1 MYLLFSPKFC
11 SPSKL
16 EKLLPNRLSM
26 MLLNLTY
33 NNSIIPTILAIA
45 IVASNLKKREE
56 VEGWGG
62 VVDESGGERT
72 EREQEENE
80 NQIL

>member
-1 MYLLFSPKFC
+1 MYLFFSPKFC

-26 MLLNLTY
+26 VLVNLTY

-45 IVASNLKKREE
+45 IVASNLKKKKE
-56 VEGWGG
+56 VEGEGG
-62 VVDESGGERT
+62 
-72 EREQEENE
+72 
-80 NQIL
+80 